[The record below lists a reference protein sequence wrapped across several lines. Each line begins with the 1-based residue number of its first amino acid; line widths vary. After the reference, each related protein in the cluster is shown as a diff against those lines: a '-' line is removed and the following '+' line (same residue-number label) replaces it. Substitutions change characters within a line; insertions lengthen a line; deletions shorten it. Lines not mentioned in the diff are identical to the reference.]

1 MSRMQLWSRKS
12 SLEAL
17 SLFFLTFLPLQ
28 LPFSD
33 PAGFRL
39 RNAIR
44 CSSGCEAD
52 STSSARASPRE
63 PMNKDKELVWGS
75 HARLAGMLPQ
85 YSDGSAKGKGK
96 KVKKKKE
103 LSLLQSCILLMVLF
117 WIMGVA
123 GYLYRS
129 LELMHGADAN
139 GYIGLVILG
148 PHTRAGQQ
156 WIERCEAFF
165 RGVEERFAVPGWS
178 DEIEK
183 SIGKYKEG
191 EYLEQVR
198 AREREITKEVDTRLG
213 SAKLPPALTSLLSP
227 ALAKSQEHGG
237 AAFQAGTAL
246 QKGESGGAHSSTKDP
261 NALPEGSYNGS
272 CDQCILMGIAPNQQ
286 LRCICKNGE
295 GHGTTS
301 VLRLSTCKNG
311 EWVGNLD
318 GILSCEPVPEG
329 ADTILRP
336 QMREEWRGGGREGG
350 REGRYVGSE
359 RGGAPNMQN

>member
-1 MSRMQLWSRKS
+1 M
-12 SLEAL
+12 A
-17 SLFFLTFLPLQ
+17 T
-28 LPFSD
+28 
-33 PAGFRL
+33 
-39 RNAIR
+39 
-44 CSSGCEAD
+44 
-52 STSSARASPRE
+52 
-63 PMNKDKELVWGS
+63 
-75 HARLAGMLPQ
+75 RLAGMLPQ

-123 GYLYRS
+123 DYLYRS
-129 LELMHGADAN
+129 LELMHGPDAN

-213 SAKLPPALTSLLSP
+213 SAKIPPALTSLLSP
-227 ALAKSQEHGG
+227 ALARSQEHGG

-246 QKGESGGAHSSTKDP
+246 QKGESGGTHSSTKDP
-261 NALPEGSYNGS
+261 NALPEGSYKGS
-272 CDQCILMGIAPNQQ
+272 CDQCVLMGIAPNQQ

-318 GILSCEPVPEG
+318 GMLSCEPVPEG
-329 ADTILRP
+329 ADTVVRP
-336 QMREEWRGGGREGG
+336 RMREEWPGGGREGG

-359 RGGAPNMQN
+359 RGGAPKTCKTDTPKHLARRGSARKRRGRQPSSSTTNRARDRREGYIPFCEHSHTGNPRSRRERCAVCTS